1 MPQKPCSCI
10 SHLQHPTAAKKP
22 NTNLDFTQLPP
33 ELRKSSANIQ
43 SFESILK
50 GKVIKEF
57 VPQAQ
62 KEQKAPSLLKLRMS
76 RPRANH
82 QLRCQHLS
90 HLRWSQHHVI
100 WCSSRVLQGSL
111 SRSPMGS
118 SRQIDLNH
126 SLQGRRSYQIGT
138 NKVSKEYLSIGFL
151 QAQSTCLG
159 KRCDGYLSRA
169 LLSRVIQCRG
179 LSFLSRVIK
188 SVFYVAPTT

>member
-1 MPQKPCSCI
+1 MLQEPRSRI
-10 SHLQHPTAAKKP
+10 SHLQPPTAAKRSS
-22 NTNLDFTQLPP
+22 TNLDFTQPPP
-33 ELRKSSANIQ
+33 ELRKNSANTQ
-43 SFESILK
+43 SLESILK

-90 HLRWSQHHVI
+90 HLRWCQHHII

-111 SRSPMGS
+111 SRSPTGS
-118 SRQIDLNH
+118 SRQLDLSHN
-126 SLQGRRSYQIGT
+126 LQGHRSYQIGT

-159 KRCDGYLSRA
+159 NHLS
-169 LLSRVIQCRG
+169 LKFTNQSG
-179 LSFLSRVIK
+179 L
-188 SVFYVAPTT
+188 